1 MSKTGT
7 TSRAKSGTTPLMEQ
21 YLAIKAKYQDMI
33 LLYRMGDFY
42 ETFYEDAQI
51 ISRVLGIALTKRSHG
66 KVADVPLAGFP
77 YHALNDYLPKLVQAG
92 YKVAICEQV
101 EDPRLAKTVVKRE
114 VVEVVTPGT
123 ALSEKLLDHRFSNYL
138 AAVYLDSGRAGISF
152 SDFSTGE
159 FFLTELEEADLL
171 NYLQDISPREI
182 LLPGS
187 ETERLAPLLKE
198 RVGALISPVED
209 WIFSLQFARDVLLE
223 HFQIRSLKAFGVDES
238 GPGLVAAGAI
248 LHYGRENFPNQ
259 LAHIIRL
266 THIPSGDTMIL
277 DATTRRNL
285 EIIQPL
291 MGEHREGTLISI
303 LDETQTPMGAR
314 LLKFLVM
321 HPLICLKPLKERL
334 ARVAYFYHRREL
346 RLALREHLGQIGD
359 LERLF
364 TRISAGRATP
374 RDLIQLKNSL
384 QQIQP
389 IRQLVQQDQAPQLEP
404 YRRQL
409 DALEEVVALINRAI
423 VDNPPLTLTEG
434 NIIKEGFD
442 ARLDEY
448 RHISRTGKQ
457 WIVDLQARERER
469 TGIPSLKVG
478 YNKVFGYYLEVTR
491 PHLDKVPQEYIRK
504 QTLANA
510 ERFITPELKSFEEKV
525 LTAEEKMAELEYQLF
540 QQIRQ
545 EVIQYGGSIQRNA
558 RLLAELDCWSNF
570 AHIAEKYHYVEPEL
584 DEGEAIDIEEGR
596 HPVVERLLPPDQPFI
611 PNDTHLSNSKTQIM
625 VITGPNM
632 AGKSTYLRQVG
643 LIVLL
648 AQIGCFVPA
657 RRAHIGLIDRIFT
670 RVGAS
675 DNLAFGE
682 STFMVEMLETANIL
696 HNATP
701 RSLILLD
708 EIGRGT
714 STFDGLSIAWAVT
727 EYLHNHQ
734 PVRAKTLFATHY
746 HELTE
751 LATLYPRI
759 KNYKVSVKEYG
770 DQVVFLHR
778 IEPGG
783 MDNSYGIHVA
793 QMAGLPRE
801 VVERAREVLRN
812 LEANELSPTRLPRL
826 ARRRPGSQV
835 DRNQLSI
842 FDALKPSPVEEALKQ
857 LDINRLSPL
866 EALIKLD
873 ELKKLIPENTPPTAP
888 PKK

>member
-1 MSKTGT
+1 
-7 TSRAKSGTTPLMEQ
+7 MEQ

-42 ETFYEDAQI
+42 ETFYQDAQI

-77 YHALNDYLPKLVQAG
+77 YHALNEYLPKLVQAG

-101 EDPRLAKTVVKRE
+101 EDPKLAKTVVKRE

-123 ALSEKLLDHRFSNYL
+123 ALSEKLLDHRFNNYL
-138 AAVYLDSGRAGISF
+138 AAVYLDGGRAGISF

-159 FFLTELEEADLL
+159 FFLTELPEADLL
-171 NYLQDISPREI
+171 HYLQEISPREI
-182 LLPGS
+182 LVPSS
-187 ETERLAPLLKE
+187 EASRLEPLLKE
-198 RVGALISPVED
+198 RVGALISPLED

-223 HFQIRSLKAFGVDES
+223 HFQIRSLKAFGIQEA
-238 GPGLVAAGAI
+238 GPGVVAAGAV
-248 LHYGRENFPNQ
+248 LQYGKENFPNQ
-259 LAHIIRL
+259 LAHIVRL
-266 THIPSGDTMIL
+266 SLIPAGDTMIL

-285 EIIQPL
+285 EITQPL
-291 MGEHREGTLISI
+291 MSQRREGTLISI
-303 LDETQTPMGAR
+303 LDETRTPMGAR
-314 LLKFLVM
+314 LLKFLVT
-321 HPLICLKPLKERL
+321 HPLIRLAPLKERL
-334 ARVAYFYHRREL
+334 ARVSCFFQRREL
-346 RLALREHLGQIGD
+346 RQALREHLGQIGD

-364 TRISAGRATP
+364 TRLSAGRATP

-384 QQIQP
+384 KQIQP
-389 IRQLVQQDQAPQLEP
+389 IRQLLEKETP
-404 YRRQL
+404 PELATYRQQL
-409 DALEEVVALINRAI
+409 DGLGEVVALIEKAI

-448 RHISRTGKQ
+448 RQISRTGKQ
-457 WIVDLQARERER
+457 WIVELQARERER

-491 PHLDKVPQEYIRK
+491 PHLDKVPEDYIRK

-510 ERFITPELKSFEEKV
+510 ERFITPELKDFEEKV

-545 EVIQYGGSIQRNA
+545 QIVGYGKAIQRNA
-558 RLLAELDCWSNF
+558 GLLAELDCWTNF
-570 AHIAEKYHYVEPEL
+570 AHIAEKYQYVEPEVN
-584 DEGEAIDIEEGR
+584 EGEEIFIEAGR

-611 PNDTHLSNSKTQIM
+611 PNDTHLDSTDTQIM

-657 RRAHIGLIDRIFT
+657 RQARIGLVDRIFT

-751 LATLYPRI
+751 LASIYPRI
-759 KNYKVSVKEYG
+759 KNFKVAVKEYG

-801 VVERAREVLRN
+801 VVERAREVLQN

-835 DRNQLSI
+835 DQNQLSI
-842 FDALKPSPVEEALKQ
+842 FDVLKPSPVEEALQK
-857 LDINRLSPL
+857 LDINQLTPL
-866 EALIKLD
+866 QALIKLD
-873 ELKKLIPENTPPTAP
+873 ELKKLIPENSSPAEPS
-888 PKK
+888 KD